1 VTRHIEF
8 CLDEIECEIE
18 AIDEAALG
26 PSDKLCLS
34 RHVAGM
40 RALLQSA
47 RSEPAETRHRSGL
60 LASVAPVTDDLAL
73 IRGIGDRDIALLA
86 ERRIQTFSAI
96 ATWRR
101 EDIVA
106 VGGRDFLRRVAR
118 ENWIEQAA
126 ILATGDLTHH
136 AEAVIA
142 RRFAEQPVAALAD
155 ALASVSAV
163 MEEAVERSADSH
175 RAMPSGAEV
184 VDLASAGRRRRSGAP
199 LLALLVAVTSLGADA
214 GLATSANVA
223 DAHPVSPAVVAS
235 TPR

>member
-1 VTRHIEF
+1 MTRHIEF

-18 AIDEAALG
+18 AIDEAALS

-47 RSEPAETRHRSGL
+47 RPQPAEVRHRSEL
-60 LASVAPVTDDLAL
+60 LASVAPVSDDLAL
-73 IRGIGDRDIALLA
+73 IRGIGASDVALLA
-86 ERRIQTFSAI
+86 ERRVQTFSAI

-101 EDIVA
+101 EDILEI
-106 VGGRDFLRRVAR
+106 GGRELLRRVAR

-126 ILATGDLTHH
+126 ILATGDLTNH
-136 AEAVIA
+136 AEAMIA

-163 MEEAVERSADSH
+163 MEEAVDGSADGH
-175 RAMPSGAEV
+175 RATPTGAEV
-184 VDLASAGRRRRSGAP
+184 VNLASAGRRRRNGVP
-199 LLALLVAVTSLGADA
+199 LLALLVAVASLGAWA
-214 GLATSANVA
+214 GLGALPAAA
-223 DAHPVSPAVVAS
+223 DAHAVVQSVVAPAQ
-235 TPR
+235 T